1 MHVSQ
6 DFHRET
12 KLRSLFQFS
21 CILSTRLFWFKGPK
35 ILLYFFPATRTNTL
49 KCTNTFNIFTMYAN
63 TYILCNQREL
73 LFVLLELYA
82 VRCRGWVKCLLTS
95 KLNMKVPRYQCTNH
109 HISRNSELTW
119 LKPECA
125 TVAAAATPSHHIRSA
140 FCCESLG
147 TTAANVCMEIFY
159 IFNIQGTSNKS
170 KATCLF
176 LDFSNSGWIFLEVF
190 PLSLLTGNATFSQI
204 LPCKHAFATKSVTAT
219 AHHRLILLFAWR
231 FHFLILLFVF
241 ILFSIKCSSF
251 NPRFCTMCEVKLKLN
266 KSKSAATQTD
276 GYVRLPMK
284 QKIYIRVPQRQ
295 RSKIT
300 KEDMM

>member
-1 MHVSQ
+1 MSVWKFFTFSTFRAQ
-6 DFHRET
+6 VT
-12 KLRSLFQFS
+12 KVKLRACFS
-21 CILSTRLFWFKGPK
+21 TSPTVDE
-35 ILLYFFPATRTNTL
+35 FFL
-49 KCTNTFNIFTMYAN
+49 KF
-63 TYILCNQREL
+63 
-73 LFVLLELYA
+73 
-82 VRCRGWVKCLLTS
+82 
-95 KLNMKVPRYQCTNH
+95 
-109 HISRNSELTW
+109 
-119 LKPECA
+119 
-125 TVAAAATPSHHIRSA
+125 
-140 FCCESLG
+140 
-147 TTAANVCMEIFY
+147 
-159 IFNIQGTSNKS
+159 
-170 KATCLF
+170 
-176 LDFSNSGWIFLEVF
+176 F

-284 QKIYIRVPQRQ
+284 QKIYIRVPHRQ